1 MQRHLVANG
10 ALDPQLPG
18 PLAALGPCRSCI
30 LNKAEPAGF
39 EDFDVPQP
47 KRVGRPPKMDAAN
60 AAAHARMNT
69 SVSLPSQDR
78 IMVKPIFLY
87 GIDKA
92 TVAARRPDSPR

>member
-1 MQRHLVANG
+1 ANG

-39 EDFDVPQP
+39 EYLDVPQP

-78 IMVKPIFLY
+78 MMVQTNFSMWDRQGDRGGRAPRLAWI
-87 GIDKA
+87 
-92 TVAARRPDSPR
+92 AAP